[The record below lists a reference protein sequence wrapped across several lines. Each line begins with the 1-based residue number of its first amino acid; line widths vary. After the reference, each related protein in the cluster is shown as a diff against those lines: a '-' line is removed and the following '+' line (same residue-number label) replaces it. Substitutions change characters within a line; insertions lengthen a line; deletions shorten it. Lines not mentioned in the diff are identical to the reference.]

1 MTLETVHIIE
11 SSYENVEV
19 DCPHCRR
26 RLRYNRVSDL
36 RTCKP
41 IAGADIDCLSPECR
55 KRFRIIGDTASARFK
70 MLVFDC
76 YPLLE
81 EKRYAQCILNL
92 CQAFE
97 CFFSLHLRVV
107 LCFDPVRQGRSLDL
121 DALNS
126 DLERLFETIR
136 TWTFG
141 PLRNTFAAIAGTHGA
156 RVPVAEVPRVF
167 NALPEYKERP
177 LDKSIASTAD
187 PQMRA
192 LLAQLRGT
200 SVDRLRNQVVHKEA
214 YRPSRVEAEEALES
228 TGALLFPL
236 AQAVRVSTEDANWYL
251 HHAV

>member
-1 MTLETVHIIE
+1 MTFETVRIIE

-36 RTCKP
+36 GTCEP
-41 IAGADIDCLSPECR
+41 IAGAAVECLFPNCR
-55 KRFRIIGDTASARFK
+55 KAFRVMGDTASARFK

-97 CFFSLHLRVV
+97 CFFSLYLRVV
-107 LCFDPVRQGRSLDL
+107 LCFDPVRQGRFLDL

-126 DLERLFETIR
+126 DLEHLFKETS

-141 PLRNTFAAIAGTHGA
+141 PLRNTFAAIVGAHGA
-156 RVPVAEVPRVF
+156 RIPVAEVPRVF
-167 NALPEYKERP
+167 KDLARYKGRP
-177 LDKSIASTAD
+177 LDESITSTAD
-187 PQMRA
+187 PRMRA

-200 SVDRLRNQVVHKEA
+200 SLDRLRNQVVHKEA
-214 YRPSRVEAEEALES
+214 YRPSRVEAEKALES
-228 TGALLFPL
+228 TRGLLFPL
-236 AQAVRVSTEDANWYL
+236 AQAVRIPAEDANWYL
-251 HHAV
+251 HDTI